1 MKKIACMVY
10 ALVLCFLCVC
20 CATNGG
26 TLTIDASRLSDKPV
40 AAEQTF
46 RVGKYTFAYY
56 NVYKN
61 QNNEFVFTTDG
72 YLKTINGSPDH
83 LVKFDKNANVH
94 VYDCTKETGTLS
106 PSIEIEPMHTEDRI
120 AYYCISEC
128 TDIAIYFLTNPG
140 EQDPPKTATIPNFV
154 FYC

>member
-1 MKKIACMVY
+1 MVY
-10 ALVLCFLCVC
+10 TLILCFLCVC

-26 TLTIDASRLSDKPV
+26 TLTIDASRLPDKPV

-46 RVGKYTFAYY
+46 RVGNYTFAYY

-72 YLKTINGSPDH
+72 YLKSVNGRPDH
-83 LVKFDKNANVH
+83 LVKFDENVNVH
-94 VYDCTKETGTLS
+94 IYDYNKEAGTLS
-106 PSIEIEPMHTEDRI
+106 HTTEIEPMNATDSI

-128 TDIAIYFLTNPG
+128 TDIAICFLTNPG
-140 EQDPPKTATIPNFV
+140 DQNPPKTATIRNFV